1 MKKLSNLLCIALL
14 GVFTLTSCN
23 NNNDDFQNDTEAALK
38 ADKALDSLF
47 SAEAVK
53 IKAYINASTDFK
65 DAVEDTITVRFQYLQ
80 KTIKRGLWYKVINP
94 ATSDAYEY
102 KGQIVNYNGFPYFV
116 PTLPKVKLKYTA
128 KLLDGTVVQ
137 KDVDGSTYDLNT
149 MSQSNMP
156 PTVYNN
162 AWRYSF
168 LPYLI
173 KYNGKDEIV
182 GGLTA
187 KGLKK
192 GNKFKVITPS
202 FWAFGNRKVGDIPT
216 NSPLVYEFEVLEIE

>member
-1 MKKLSNLLCIALL
+1 MKKLLNLLCVALL
-14 GVFTLTSCN
+14 GTVTLASCN
-23 NNNDDFQNDTEAALK
+23 NNNDNFQNDADAALR

-47 SAEAVK
+47 SAEALK
-53 IKAYINASTDFK
+53 IKAYVNASADFK
-65 DAVEDTITVRFQYLQ
+65 DAIEDTVTVRFQYLQ
-80 KTIKRGLWYKVINP
+80 KTIKRGLWYKVTSP
-94 ATSDAYEY
+94 ATSDTYEY
-102 KGQIVNYNGFPYFV
+102 KGQIVNYMGYPYFV

-128 KLLDGTVVQ
+128 KLLDGTIVQ
-137 KDVDGSTYDLNT
+137 KDPEGSTYDLNT
-149 MSQSNMP
+149 MSQANN

-192 GNKFKVITPS
+192 GNKFKVVTPS
-202 FWAFGNRKVGDIPT
+202 YWAFGGRKVGDIPA